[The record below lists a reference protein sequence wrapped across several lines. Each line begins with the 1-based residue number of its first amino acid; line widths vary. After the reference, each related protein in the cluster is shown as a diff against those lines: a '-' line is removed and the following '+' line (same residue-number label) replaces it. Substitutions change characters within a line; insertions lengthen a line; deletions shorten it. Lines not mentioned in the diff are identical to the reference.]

1 MSVALFSNTIKVG
14 PKNIEVTP
22 KPLTAPASSYDL
34 TKVAEIKITQIGL
47 YWFRFNILLVMEE
60 GLVQPQIDTLPPEYQ
75 QYLMSCFITSP
86 SGVMYPLKSCPPC
99 YFQPDGATVYAKNS
113 VAKAQSTR
121 TLNITNDMLP
131 CNEVGTWNVEVV
143 ANCGYSAH
151 DASIGYNVGESTYQC
166 TKISNYEF

>member
-14 PKNIEVTP
+14 PKNIEVTQT
-22 KPLTAPASSYDL
+22 PLTAPASSYDL
-34 TKVAEIKITQIGL
+34 TKVAEIKISQIGL

-60 GLVQPQIDTLPPEYQ
+60 NLSQPQIDTSPDEYQ

-86 SGVMYPLKSCPPC
+86 SGVMYPLKSCAPC
-99 YFQPDGATVYAKNS
+99 YFQPDATTVYAKNS

-131 CNEVGTWNVEVV
+131 CNEAGTWTVEVV
-143 ANCGYSAH
+143 ANCGYSAS
-151 DASIGYNVGESTYQC
+151 DAAIGYNVGESTYTC